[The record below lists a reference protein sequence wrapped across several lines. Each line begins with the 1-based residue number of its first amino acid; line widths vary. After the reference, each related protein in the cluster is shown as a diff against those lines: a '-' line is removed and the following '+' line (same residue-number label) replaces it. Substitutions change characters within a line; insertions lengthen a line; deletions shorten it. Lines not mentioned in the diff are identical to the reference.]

1 MLSQKA
7 LSYFEPAE
15 RSVIEKVFFN
25 VTVKLLCSDSE

>member
-25 VTVKLLCSDSE
+25 VSQVIV

>member
-15 RSVIEKVFFN
+15 RSVIEKVFN